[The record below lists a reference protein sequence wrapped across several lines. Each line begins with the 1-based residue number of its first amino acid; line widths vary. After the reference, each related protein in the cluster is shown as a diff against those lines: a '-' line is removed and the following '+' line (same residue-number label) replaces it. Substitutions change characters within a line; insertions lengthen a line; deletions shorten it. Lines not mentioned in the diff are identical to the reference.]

1 MTFNFR
7 STKNYNYLKKK
18 DGELFMNLNLNNST
32 KQERLEKEIKDLQVK
47 IQNLEK
53 TLKQRQKA
61 LKAEIKRQEELK
73 ASQEAQRAS
82 ESQTQKKL
90 DLVLDILLK
99 ANPEL
104 AKTLEAALS
113 TVDGNGEGEEQATDL
128 SSKDA
133 NPTEDQKSENS
144 DGQ

>member
-1 MTFNFR
+1 M
-7 STKNYNYLKKK
+7 
-18 DGELFMNLNLNNST
+18 FMNLNVNNST

-61 LKAEIKRQEELK
+61 LKAEIKRQKELE

-104 AKTLEAALS
+104 ASSLEAALS
-113 TVDGNGEGEEQATDL
+113 TLDGNGEGEEQATDP
-128 SSKDA
+128 SPKGA
-133 NPTEDQKSENS
+133 NPAEDDKSEDS